1 MGSKPSGKAGAK
13 SSKKAPD
20 PVVEAFEFEEGGRA
34 FSCSAEAFRSS
45 PEDRWWWFRVVP
57 DSRGQR
63 YAPFRAAPDDTQ
75 ENVRARIVA
84 YHDALLERR
93 AQPAATG
100 HWARRPAAPN
110 AAAAGDAADAP
121 DALDAVD
128 GAIPDDVEVDLEAA
142 LDEPADSTEPAEK

>member
-1 MGSKPSGKAGAK
+1 MGSKPSGKSSAK
-13 SSKKAPD
+13 SSKKAVD
-20 PVVEAFEFEEGGRA
+20 PVVEGFEFEEGGRV
-34 FSCSAEAFRSS
+34 FTCSAEAFRSS

-75 ENVRARIVA
+75 ESVRKRIVA

-93 AQPAATG
+93 AQPAASG

-110 AAAAGDAADAP
+110 AAAPGAADVPDAADA
-121 DALDAVD
+121 DAIDPVD
-128 GAIPDDVEVDLEAA
+128 IAEDIADIGDIA
-142 LDEPADSTEPAEK
+142 DESAESATK

>member
-1 MGSKPSGKAGAK
+1 MGSKPSGK
-13 SSKKAPD
+13 SSKKAAAD
-20 PVVEAFEFEEGGRA
+20 PIVEGFEFEEGGRV
-34 FSCSAEAFRSS
+34 FTCSAEAFRSS

-75 ENVRARIVA
+75 ESVRKRIVA

-93 AQPAATG
+93 AQPAASG

-110 AAAAGDAADAP
+110 AAAPGADVADVPDGVDPVDIAEDIADIGDIAD
-121 DALDAVD
+121 
-128 GAIPDDVEVDLEAA
+128 E
-142 LDEPADSTEPAEK
+142 SAESATK